1 MSERQSS
8 FSHARP
14 LPRPAATAQ
23 PASPEGDLQGSA
35 SSGEGESSAGSRLR
49 DWLDPG
55 AGQYEWLSAAA
66 EEVAIDSLVVSD
78 TPRLSG
84 ESLEHVQTLAATQS
98 RLPPIIVHRQ
108 TMHVIDGMHRIQA
121 AKLNGQ
127 DSITVQFFEGTDADA
142 FVLAVKANVSHGLP
156 LPLADRKAAVARIIE
171 SHPHWAD
178 RMIAQ
183 VTGLAARTVAEI
195 RRRSEEPG
203 QAASR
208 LGRDGRFRP
217 VNGRAGRVVAA
228 ELFISNPHLSLR
240 QVARQAG
247 ISPETARDVRHRLR
261 NGENPVPDRSRAK
274 QRGAG
279 EQGEQES
286 GGGTAGR
293 QRAGLGAGPK
303 GGRISRE
310 GRVAVIERLRADP
323 ALRFSE
329 KGRSLLRLLHLHTM
343 KDEELDRIAESVPAH
358 LRSTVAFLAREC
370 ARLWAE
376 LADSVEQKGEHCAVT
391 QARAAAERSP
401 R

>member
-8 FSHARP
+8 FSQARP
-14 LPRPAATAQ
+14 LPSPAATAH
-23 PASPEGDLQGSA
+23 PASGAGDLQGSA
-35 SSGEGESSAGSRLR
+35 SRAEGENPAGSRPGDR
-49 DWLDPG
+49 LDPG
-55 AGQYEWLSAAA
+55 AGQHEWLSAEA
-66 EEVAIDSLVVSD
+66 EEVAIESLVVSD

-108 TMHVIDGMHRIQA
+108 TMQVIDGMHRIRA
-121 AKLNGQ
+121 AKLKGQ
-127 DSITVQFFEGTDADA
+127 ESITVQFFEGSDADA

-195 RRRSEEPG
+195 RKRSREPG
-203 QAASR
+203 QAGTR

-217 VNGRAGRVVAA
+217 VNSSTGRVVAA
-228 ELFISNPHLSLR
+228 ELFISNPQLSLR

-261 NGENPVPDRSRAK
+261 NGENPVPDRPRARP
-274 QRGAG
+274 RGTG
-279 EQGEQES
+279 DRES
-286 GGGTAGR
+286 GGGR
-293 QRAGLGAGPK
+293 PRAGLGAGPK

-358 LRSTVAFLAREC
+358 LRTTVAFLAREC
-370 ARLWAE
+370 ARLWTE
-376 LADSVEQKGEHCAVT
+376 LADRVEQKGPDGAVT
-391 QARAAAERSP
+391 PVRAAAERSP

>member
-1 MSERQSS
+1 
-8 FSHARP
+8 
-14 LPRPAATAQ
+14 
-23 PASPEGDLQGSA
+23 
-35 SSGEGESSAGSRLR
+35 
-49 DWLDPG
+49 
-55 AGQYEWLSAAA
+55 
-66 EEVAIDSLVVSD
+66 
-78 TPRLSG
+78 
-84 ESLEHVQTLAATQS
+84 
-98 RLPPIIVHRQ
+98 
-108 TMHVIDGMHRIQA
+108 
-121 AKLNGQ
+121 
-127 DSITVQFFEGTDADA
+127 
-142 FVLAVKANVSHGLP
+142 
-156 LPLADRKAAVARIIE
+156 
-171 SHPHWAD
+171 
-178 RMIAQ
+178 
-183 VTGLAARTVAEI
+183 
-195 RRRSEEPG
+195 
-203 QAASR
+203 
-208 LGRDGRFRP
+208 
-217 VNGRAGRVVAA
+217 
-228 ELFISNPHLSLR
+228 
-240 QVARQAG
+240 
-247 ISPETARDVRHRLR
+247 LR
-261 NGENPVPDRSRAK
+261 NGENPVPDRPRAK